1 MKSPENIQEVL
12 ALKPDF
18 MGFILYPKSSR
29 MVDIPTLSNWIGN
42 NVEVFNDT
50 KRVGV
55 FVNAEIDYVL
65 NNVHDLQLDY
75 VQLHGSERPE
85 YCQNLIDFWETT
97 SMRKAKIIKAFPV
110 DESFDFD
117 LCTKYEPFCEYFLF
131 DTKVPQHGGS
141 GLKFD
146 WTVLHQYKGMRP
158 FLLAGGIGLDDAQ
171 AVREVD
177 VPQMAGIDINSR
189 FEIEPA
195 LKDIQLLEKFTSA
208 IGFRS

>member
-1 MKSPENIQEVL
+1 MKSPENIQDVL

-29 MVDIPTLSNWIGN
+29 MVDIPTLSNWIEN
-42 NVEVFNDT
+42 NVEVFKDT

-65 NNVHDLQLDY
+65 NNVHDLLLDY
-75 VQLHGSERPE
+75 VQLHGTESPE
-85 YCQNLIDFWETT
+85 YCKSLIDFWGAT
-97 SMRKAKIIKAFPV
+97 SMRSAKIIKAFPV

-117 LCTKYEPFCEYFLF
+117 VCARYEPFCEYFLF

-146 WTVLHQYKGMRP
+146 WTVLHQYKGIRP
-158 FLLAGGIGLDDAQ
+158 FLLAGGIGSDDAL

-195 LKDIQLLEKFTSA
+195 LKDNTLLKKFVKI
-208 IGFRS
+208 IG